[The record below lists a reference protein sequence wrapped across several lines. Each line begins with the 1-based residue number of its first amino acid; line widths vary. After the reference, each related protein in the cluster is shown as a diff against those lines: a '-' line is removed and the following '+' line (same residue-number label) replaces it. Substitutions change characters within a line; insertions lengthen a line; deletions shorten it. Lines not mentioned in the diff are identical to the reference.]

1 MKKIAFILP
10 SPFTYG
16 GEQRVLARITS
27 LLADKNYDVSII
39 YMTSEAKVD
48 YDMYNLNKK
57 VKCIYVPEVKNIFER
72 IIRKIHNILKD
83 INNKYGIF
91 KNSVT
96 IMKHYYS
103 TSFFKKRLIK
113 KINEEK
119 FDYVIGSSRYCTA
132 IVGIIADKISSKII
146 GWQHNNYK
154 VYFETKGRIFY
165 NEERF
170 LQKIFPKFNN
180 YVVLMNND
188 KKQLLKKFNVKCSH
202 IFNPCSFTKTGKC
215 NLDNHL
221 FLTYGTFWP
230 NKGYDLLLESY
241 SKYKKM
247 GGTWKLQLV
256 GDGQE
261 KENILNDIKTKK
273 LTKDVKVYNAT
284 SHIEKYLKRSSV
296 LLHPSR
302 WEGCSM
308 VFNEGLQ
315 FGLPI
320 IAYDINNFVEIT
332 NGYDSAILVPQFDT
346 NEYAKKMYELENNPK
361 LLHHMSKEAFRNLEI
376 LSDKVIVNKWEKI
389 LK

>member
-16 GEQRVLARITS
+16 GEQRVLARITN
-27 LLADKNYDVSII
+27 LLANENYNVSII

-48 YDMYNLNKK
+48 YNMYGLNKK

-72 IIRKIHNILKD
+72 AIRKFHNILKK
-83 INNKYGIF
+83 INNKTGVF
-91 KNSVT
+91 KNAT
-96 IMKHYYS
+96 FIMEHYYS
-103 TSFFKKRLIK
+103 ISFFKKRLIK

-119 FDYVIGSSRYCTA
+119 FDYVIGSSSDCTA
-132 IVGIIADKISSKII
+132 IVGIISDKITAKTI

-154 VYFETKGRIFY
+154 AYFKINRRFCY
-165 NEERF
+165 EEKM
-170 LQKIFPKFNN
+170 LKKIFPKFDN
-180 YVVLMNND
+180 YVVLMNDD
-188 KKQLLKKFNVKCSH
+188 KKKIIETFNIKCTH
-202 IFNPCSFTKTGKC
+202 IFNPNSFDTTGKC

-221 FLTYGTFWP
+221 FIAYGRLDV
-230 NKGYDLLLESY
+230 NKGYELLLESY

-247 GGTWKLQLV
+247 GGTWKLQIV
-256 GDGQE
+256 GDGVE
-261 KENILNDIKTKK
+261 KGNILNDIEKRNLQNDIKMYGFT
-273 LTKDVKVYNAT
+273 N
-284 SHIEKYLKRSSV
+284 HIEKYLEKSSV
-296 LLHPSR
+296 LLFPSR

-320 IAYDINNFVEIT
+320 LAYDLNNFVEIT

-346 NEYAKKMYELENNPK
+346 EEFAKKMFELEHNPK
-361 LLHHMSKEAFRNLEI
+361 LLKHMSKEAYRNLEV
-376 LSDKVIVNKWEKI
+376 LKDDVIVDKWKKI